1 MNTTDKSKC
10 KSMLGSL
17 SEYVD
22 GSLSPDFCVE
32 LERHLAD
39 CQDCR
44 IVVDTLRKT
53 VTLYHTSADDAPEIP
68 GEVRKRLYK
77 TLNLDDYTL

>member
-1 MNTTDKSKC
+1 MTHVKRCHDL
-10 KSMLGSL
+10 LGSL

-22 GSLSPDFCVE
+22 GELSGELCDE

-39 CQDCR
+39 CEKCR

-53 VTLYHTSADDAPEIP
+53 IYLVHTSNEQIDLPEDVRSRLYHSL
-68 GEVRKRLYK
+68 K
-77 TLNLDDYTL
+77 LDDYLKK